1 MVKAQTSNYFNRII
15 TILVLL
21 FLCFIVL
28 APFGVMGSYSIRTEN
43 ELYDLNISFIPK
55 NPTLDAYH
63 ELIANNE
70 LLFKWIFNSLYV
82 TVTSTLLVIIFS
94 AMMAYAIANFRFHG
108 RKGLWFIIAMTQS
121 IPWIIPLIPLYIML
135 SNMDVLDSLNTV
147 MIVYTAC
154 FIPTSV
160 WLMVGFFK
168 KIPKDIS
175 EAARIDGCS
184 NWGVLLR
191 IIIPLSTNALCAIG
205 LTAFIGGWGDYVTAT
220 TIIRSKEVWT
230 LPIAIQSLKGPFYTA
245 WTQIMALGTIVS
257 VPVVIIFLWL
267 QKYLVNLLA
276 GGVKE

>member
-1 MVKAQTSNYFNRII
+1 
-15 TILVLL
+15 
-21 FLCFIVL
+21 
-28 APFGVMGSYSIRTEN
+28 MGSYSIRTEN
-43 ELYDLNISFIPK
+43 ELYDFNISFIPDK
-55 NPTLDAYH
+55 PTLAAYK
-63 ELIANNE
+63 ELFANNS
-70 LLFKWIFNSLYV
+70 LLFTWIANSLYV
-82 TVTSTLLVIIFS
+82 TLVSTGLVIIFS
-94 AMMAYAIANFRFHG
+94 SMMAYAIANYRFRG
-108 RKGLWFIIAMTQS
+108 RTGLWFVIAMTQS

-135 SNMDVLDSLNTV
+135 SNWNMLDSLHTV

-154 FIPTSV
+154 FVPTSV

-191 IIIPLSTNALCAIG
+191 IIMPLSTNALLAIG
-205 LTAFIGGWGDYVTAT
+205 LTAFIGGWGDYVTVT
-220 TIIRSKEVWT
+220 TIIRSKAMWT

-245 WTQIMALGTIVS
+245 WTQIMALGTIIS

>member
-1 MVKAQTSNYFNRII
+1 MNARTSNAIYRVLTTLI
-15 TILVLL
+15 LL

-28 APFGVMGSYSIRTEN
+28 APFGVMGSYSTRTEN
-43 ELYDLNISFIPK
+43 ELYDFNISFIPDK
-55 NPTLDAYH
+55 PTLAAYK
-63 ELIANNE
+63 ELFANNS
-70 LLFKWIFNSLYV
+70 LLFTWIANSLYV
-82 TVTSTLLVIIFS
+82 TLVSTGLVIIFS
-94 AMMAYAIANFRFHG
+94 SMMAYAIANYRFRG
-108 RKGLWFIIAMTQS
+108 RTGLWFVIAMTQS

-135 SNMDVLDSLNTV
+135 SNWNMLDSLHTV

-154 FIPTSV
+154 FVPTSV

-191 IIIPLSTNALCAIG
+191 IIMPLSTNALLAIG
-205 LTAFIGGWGDYVTAT
+205 LTAFIGGWGDYVTVT
-220 TIIRSKEVWT
+220 TIIRSKAMWT

-245 WTQIMALGTIVS
+245 WTQIMALGTIIS

>member
-1 MVKAQTSNYFNRII
+1 MKAQISNGISRILMV
-15 TILVLL
+15 LVLL

-43 ELYDLNISFIPK
+43 ALYDFNISFIPK
-55 NPTLDAYH
+55 TPTIGAYK
-63 ELIANNE
+63 E
-70 LLFKWIFNSLYV
+70 LLENNALLGKWILNSVYV
-82 TVTSTLLVIIFS
+82 TVGSTGLVIVVS
-94 AMMAYAIANFRFHG
+94 SMMAYAIANFRFRG
-108 RKGLWFIIAMTQS
+108 RKWLWFIIAMTQS
-121 IPWIIPLIPLYIML
+121 IPWIIPLIPLYITL
-135 SNMDVLDSLNTV
+135 SNMKALDSLHTV

-160 WLMVGFFK
+160 WLMVGFFR

-184 NWGVLLR
+184 NWGVLMR
-191 IIIPLSTNALCAIG
+191 IIMPLSTNALCAIG
-205 LTAFIGGWGDYVTAT
+205 LTSFIGGWGDYVTVT
-220 TIIRSKEVWT
+220 TIIRSKDLWT

-245 WTQIMALGTIVS
+245 WTQIMALGMIIS

>member
-1 MVKAQTSNYFNRII
+1 MMKAQTSNYINRIL

-43 ELYDLNISFIPK
+43 ELYDLNISFFPK
-55 NPTLDAYH
+55 KPTLDAYY

-205 LTAFIGGWGDYVTAT
+205 LTAFIGGWGDYVTVT

>member
-1 MVKAQTSNYFNRII
+1 MSAQTNKYIYRIL
-15 TILVLL
+15 TIIVLL

-28 APFGVMGSYSIRTEN
+28 APFGIMGSYSIRTEN
-43 ELYDLNISFIPK
+43 ELYNFSISFIPDK
-55 NPTLDAYH
+55 PTMAAYQ
-63 ELIANNE
+63 ELITNNE
-70 LLFKWIFNSLYV
+70 LLVTWILNSLYV
-82 TVTSTLLVIIFS
+82 TIISTFLVIIFA
-94 AMMAYAIANFRFHG
+94 AMMAYAIANFRFLG
-108 RKGLWFIIAMTQS
+108 RRGLWFIIAMTQS
-121 IPWIIPLIPLYIML
+121 IPWIIPLIPLYITL
-135 SNMDVLDSLNTV
+135 SNMNALDSLHTV

-191 IIIPLSTNALCAIG
+191 IIMPLSTNALCAIG
-205 LTAFIGGWGDYVTAT
+205 LTAFIGGWGDYVTVT
-220 TIIRSKEVWT
+220 TIIRSRVVWT
-230 LPIAIQSLKGPFYTA
+230 LPIAIQSLRGPFYTA
-245 WTQIMALGTIVS
+245 WTQIMALGTIIS
-257 VPVVIIFLWL
+257 IPVVIIFLWL